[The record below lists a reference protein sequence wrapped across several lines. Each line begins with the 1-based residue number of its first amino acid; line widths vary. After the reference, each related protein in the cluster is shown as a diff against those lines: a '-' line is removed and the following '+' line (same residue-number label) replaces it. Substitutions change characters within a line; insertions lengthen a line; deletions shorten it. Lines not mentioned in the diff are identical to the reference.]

1 MFLVFNRNLDLAQCA
16 YKIRNKKLYIV
27 SYFLFCIVTCGYTN
41 NVNLS
46 VIVLALKT
54 AGVVSTFRTVYSA
67 RLQENPVL
75 LSIKG
80 TMWTVFTWHTTGGK
94 VHVENITTDGAENEN
109 IWRTVIICF
118 SVGPRYFKRFMY
130 WQKHY
135 AIRATNEKNFPYN
148 IYIFFFCL
156 YFFNTVLS
164 PKKNNVR

>member
-1 MFLVFNRNLDLAQCA
+1 MFFWELVLLFYYRGLDFRNSGDFLVMKR
-16 YKIRNKKLYIV
+16 
-27 SYFLFCIVTCGYTN
+27 TCRAEGRK
-41 NVNLS
+41 S
-46 VIVLALKT
+46 
-54 AGVVSTFRTVYSA
+54 VSTFRTVYSA